1 MCLDVY
7 VWLRV
12 CLCVS
17 VQDGW
22 TAAML
27 ARVYGNEA
35 CLKLLIEAG
44 AKLDEK
50 ENRVRDCYVFCFFE
64 GEDGWVW
71 VCEVRGTED
80 Q

>member
-7 VWLRV
+7 GWLRV

-17 VQDGW
+17 VQHGT

-27 ARVYGNEA
+27 ASYEGHEA

-50 ENRVRDCYVFCFFE
+50 D
-64 GEDGWVW
+64 
-71 VCEVRGTED
+71 EVRECKCV
-80 Q
+80 

>member
-7 VWLRV
+7 GWLRV

-17 VQDGW
+17 VQSGR

-27 ARVYGNEA
+27 ASACGNEA
-35 CLKLLIEAG
+35 CLKLLIQAG

-50 ENRVRDCYVFCFFE
+50 DDVRECKCV
-64 GEDGWVW
+64 
-71 VCEVRGTED
+71 
-80 Q
+80 